1 MYHSVQRFGRL
12 AVLVIVGLLCL
23 SSTIGVVHAQDQR
36 TGGSITI
43 GPDATH
49 DGDLE
54 VTAGTVLVAGSVDGD
69 LTATGG
75 SVTVTGDVTGDV
87 TATGGSV
94 IIEGTVDGDLTA
106 TGGDVHV
113 REGATVGGVVEAT
126 GGTVT
131 VAGTIDGATRLDGE
145 SVTVGSTAMI
155 GDDLTYSADETA
167 ISDDAEITGDITETD
182 HNAGPAPFSN
192 VSLPDIPDA
201 AVTPLVNV
209 YLFLANFL
217 LGAIALVVAPRFS
230 DRVADRGVDRPIV
243 SGGVGVATLIG
254 IPFIVG
260 ALVLSIVGIP
270 LAFFASYSSIFLL
283 WVGLVYGA
291 FVVGTWGL
299 SVVEYSHRWG
309 GLALGLAVVSLA
321 NALPYVSFLLVV
333 IALFGVGAFIQA
345 LYEWRSTTD
354 DKQGS
359 TPAPTVPDG
368 AS

>member
-1 MYHSVQRFGRL
+1 MSYSAQRSGRL

-23 SSTIGVVHAQDQR
+23 SSSIGVVHAQDQR

-43 GPDATH
+43 GPDETH

-75 SVTVTGDVTGDV
+75 SVTVTGDVAGDV

-94 IIEGTVDGDLTA
+94 ILEGTVDGDLTA

-113 REGATVGGVVEAT
+113 RDGATVGGVVEAT
-126 GGTVT
+126 GGAVT
-131 VAGTIDGATRLDGE
+131 VDGTIDGATRLDGE
-145 SVTVGSTAMI
+145 SVTVGPTATI
-155 GDDLTYSADETA
+155 GDDLTYSGDETA
-167 ISDDAEITGDITETD
+167 ISDEAEITGEITETD
-182 HNAGPAPFSN
+182 RNAGPAPFSD
-192 VSLPDIPDA
+192 VSLPDIPDG
-201 AVTPLVNV
+201 AVTPLLNV

-217 LGAIALVVAPRFS
+217 LGAIVLVVAPRFS
-230 DRVADRGVDRPIV
+230 DRVADRGIERPIV

-254 IPFIVG
+254 IPFIIG
-260 ALVLSIVGIP
+260 ALALSIVGIP
-270 LAFFASYSSIFLL
+270 LAFIASYGSVFLL

-291 FVVGTWGL
+291 FVLGTWGL
-299 SVVEYSHRWG
+299 SVFEYSHRWG

-321 NALPYVSFLLVV
+321 NALPYVSVLLVV
-333 IALFGVGAFIQA
+333 IALLGVGAVIRA
-345 LYEWRSTTD
+345 LYEWRVTSD
-354 DKQGS
+354 DKQGA
-359 TPAPTVPDG
+359 TPMPVVSDG

>member
-1 MYHSVQRFGRL
+1 MSHSVQRFGRL
-12 AVLVIVGLLCL
+12 AVLLIVGFLCL

-43 GPDATH
+43 GPDETH

-75 SVTVTGDVTGDV
+75 SVTVTGDVTGDM

-94 IIEGTVDGDLTA
+94 VIEGAVDGDLTA

-113 REGATVGGVVEAT
+113 REGATVDGVLEAT

-131 VAGTIDGATRLDGE
+131 VEGTIDGATRLDGE

-155 GDDLTYSADETA
+155 GDDLTYIGDETA
-167 ISDDAEITGDITETD
+167 ISDDAEITGEITETD
-182 HNAGPAPFSN
+182 RNAGTAPFSN
-192 VSLPDIPDA
+192 VSLPDIPEV
-201 AVTPLVNV
+201 AVTPLLNL

-230 DRVADRGVDRPIV
+230 DRVAGRGIDRPIV

-254 IPFIVG
+254 IPFIIG
-260 ALVLSIVGIP
+260 ALVLSVVGIP
-270 LAFFASYSSIFLL
+270 LAFVASYSSIFLL

-291 FVVGTWGL
+291 FVIGTWGL
-299 SVVEYSHRWG
+299 SIVEYSHRWG
-309 GLALGLAVVSLA
+309 GLALGLMIVSLA
-321 NALPYVSFLLVV
+321 NALPYVSFLLIV
-333 IALFGVGAFIQA
+333 IALLGVGALIHA

-354 DKQGS
+354 DTDGPTP
-359 TPAPTVPDG
+359 TPAAPNE